1 MEWLNENSGLVA
13 LLSAIVIV
21 ALVAACLALVFNLRG
36 KIAVQRLNFLGF
48 YSAELDSRKNYAEIV
63 IGNKS
68 LNDLAISELGI
79 KNGKMSF
86 NLTSLYREK
95 ENLTEDARIFIR
107 QRSAIRFRLS
117 VDELKKVLMDGKGG
131 KKVLRTLKVYVVD
144 ATGTLYQGRIGAVG
158 KLLRDLMYAERGTER
173 GGENPPAS
181 LRDGVNAEPVPPERI
196 PAEELAPAS
205 SGAPAQE
212 DSPRE
217 SAEEENEG

>member
-21 ALVAACLALVFNLRG
+21 ALVAVCLILVFNLRG
-36 KIAVQRLNFLGF
+36 KIAVQKLNFLGF

-86 NLTSLYREK
+86 NLTALYREK
-95 ENLTEDARIFIR
+95 ENLSEDARIFIR

-173 GGENPPAS
+173 GGVNPPDS
-181 LRDGVNAEPVPPERI
+181 LRDGVNAEPAAPDAI
-196 PAEELAPAS
+196 PAEETPAPSVAL
-205 SGAPAQE
+205 PTE
-212 DSPRE
+212 EIVPPE
-217 SAEEENEG
+217 SAEEEKDE

>member
-21 ALVAACLALVFNLRG
+21 ALVAVCLILVFNLRG

-95 ENLTEDARIFIR
+95 ENLSEDARIFIR

-117 VDELKKVLMDGKGG
+117 VEELKKVLMDGKGG
-131 KKVLRTLKVYVVD
+131 KKILRTLKVYVVD
-144 ATGTLYQGRIGAVG
+144 ATGTLYQGRIGAVA
-158 KLLRDLMYAERGTER
+158 KLLRDLTYAERGAER
-173 GGENPPAS
+173 EKNPPAP
-181 LRDGVNAEPVPPERI
+181 LCGEENAVPAPPEAI
-196 PAEELAPAS
+196 PAEETPSPSGALPTEEIAPA
-205 SGAPAQE
+205 
-212 DSPRE
+212 E
-217 SAEEENEG
+217 SAEEEKGE

>member
-21 ALVAACLALVFNLRG
+21 ALVAVCLVLVFNLRG
-36 KIAVQRLNFLGF
+36 KIAVQKLNFLGF

-86 NLTSLYREK
+86 NLTALYREK
-95 ENLTEDARIFIR
+95 ENLSEDARIFIR

-117 VDELKKVLMDGKGG
+117 VEELKKVLMDGKGG
-131 KKVLRTLKVYVVD
+131 KKILRTLKVYVVD
-144 ATGTLYQGRIGAVG
+144 ATGTLYQGRIGAVA
-158 KLLRDLMYAERGTER
+158 KLLRDLMYAERGAER
-173 GGENPPAS
+173 EKNPPAP
-181 LRDGVNAEPVPPERI
+181 LRGEENAVPAPPEAI
-196 PAEELAPAS
+196 LAEETPAPSGALPTEEIAPA
-205 SGAPAQE
+205 
-212 DSPRE
+212 E
-217 SAEEENEG
+217 SAEEEKGE